1 MSDEQLLLVAQTF
14 SASYYYASP
23 EDHEKIQLFLKVSG
37 DSESGLVNQYTRGF
51 IGIHRES
58 YFKPLAKLDAWA
70 RGLTSEEWVSIILTS
85 GMEGMPGYQREIDIN
100 QMPHNPLTLVNV
112 PPQETRLRRS
122 LNGLKL
128 SAQNK
133 AYLLLGNYYDKD
145 STSGYLSRIVKEH
158 LERNWQK
165 LYVPQ
170 VEAAQSKTWF

>member
-1 MSDEQLLLVAQTF
+1 MSNEQLLLTAQTF

-37 DSESGLVNQYTRGF
+37 DSESGLINQYTRGF
-51 IGIHRES
+51 IGIYREN
-58 YFKPLAKLDAWA
+58 YFKELAKLDAWA
-70 RGLTSEEWVSIILTS
+70 RKLSSEEWVDIILAS
-85 GMEGMPGYQREIDIN
+85 GMEGMPEYRRKIDIN
-100 QMPHNPLTLVNV
+100 QIPRNPLTLINS
-112 PPQETRLRRS
+112 PSSETRLRRS

-170 VEAAQSKTWF
+170 VEAAQSKVWF